1 MEIRFVSDYVV
12 TDLGF
17 RVNISSIY
25 NMCGDGVVSGLE
37 MCDIGSSSSPGCINC
52 EIQFG
57 WSCNGLECTSKS
69 QVMRMS
75 EILLLFQVCGAVRA
89 FVTVGVRTAPC
100 RHTRAWV
107 PAGNRGFQALSV
119 GCRVRNE
126 TCHV

>member
-1 MEIRFVSDYVV
+1 
-12 TDLGF
+12 
-17 RVNISSIY
+17 
-25 NMCGDGVVSGLE
+25 MCGDGVVSGLE

-57 WSCNGLECTSKS
+57 WSCYGLECTSKS

-119 GCRVRNE
+119 GCQVRNE

>member
-1 MEIRFVSDYVV
+1 MELFLASRCAILAVLRVLGVSTVK
-12 TDLGF
+12 F
-17 RVNISSIY
+17 SSV
-25 NMCGDGVVSGLE
+25 GVAMDS
-37 MCDIGSSSSPGCINC
+37 NA
-52 EIQFG
+52 
-57 WSCNGLECTSKS
+57 SKS